1 MKIKGLSISVQTLR
15 NMREGN
21 YVYVDKT
28 EHLYPLVS
36 AHFGAYFLSRPRRFG
51 KSLLIST
58 MKELYQG
65 NRALFKDLWIED
77 KWDWSTTYPVIHIS
91 FDAIGYQDMGLGNA
105 ILYKLKQI
113 ADSYQLSLLS
123 EGLQQQFRELIIKL
137 HELHGRVV
145 ILIDEYDKPIIDY
158 LEKNDIPQAK
168 INQAILKNFYSI
180 LKSSEDYLK
189 MLFITG
195 VSKFSQVSIFSD
207 LNHLKDLTLN
217 PEYGTLVGYT
227 QTELEFYFEPYI
239 QKVMTKRQLSR
250 EVLLDKMREWY
261 NGYSWDAENTVYNP
275 FGILNFFDNSGLF
288 RNFWFKTGSPPFL
301 IKLMRAGLEFD
312 FEDKYVDSLF
322 LEKYDLDN
330 IDLVPLLFQTG
341 YLTIKEIDAM
351 TGDMVLNYPN
361 KEVKDSMYQFLIDD
375 IAPNKDSNTAGV
387 TVQNLRKSFNIND
400 LPQVKEII
408 NTLFSDLPYNLHE
421 MDKRKSE
428 RFFHGLIHLMFK
440 YLGIFIDSEVRT
452 YKGRAD
458 SIVQTD
464 THVYIFEFK
473 ADKTAEDALE
483 QLKKNGYANKYKL
496 SSKEIVGIAVNF
508 NSTERE
514 IDGWIEERF

>member
-1 MKIKGLSISVQTLR
+1 MKIKDLSIGVQTFT

-28 EHLYPLVS
+28 EQLYPLVS
-36 AHFGAYFLSRPRRFG
+36 KHFGAYFLSRPRRFG
-51 KSLLIST
+51 KSLLVST
-58 MKELYQG
+58 FKELYQG

-77 KWDWSTTYPVIHIS
+77 KWDWSKTYPVIHIS
-91 FDAIGYQDMGLGNA
+91 FDAIGYRDMGLGNA

-123 EGLQQQFRELIIKL
+123 EGPQQQFQELIIKL
-137 HELHGRVV
+137 HELKGRVV

-158 LEKNDIPQAK
+158 LERHEIPQAK
-168 INQAILKNFYSI
+168 VNQAILKSFYSV

-195 VSKFSQVSIFSD
+195 VSKFARVSIFSD
-207 LNHLKDLTLN
+207 LNHLTDLTIN
-217 PEYGTLVGYT
+217 RDFGTLVGYT
-227 QTELEFYFEPYI
+227 QTELEFYFADHIE
-239 QKVMTKRQLSR
+239 VAMKRINISR
-250 EVLLDKMREWY
+250 EELLADMREWY
-261 NGYSWDAENTVYNP
+261 NGYCWDGENTVYNP
-275 FGILNFFDNSGLF
+275 FGILNFFSNKMF
-288 RNFWFKTGSPPFL
+288 HNFWFSSGSPTFL
-301 IKLMRAGLEFD
+301 IKLMRNREVFD
-312 FEDKYVDSLF
+312 FEDKHVNSLF

-330 IDLVPLLFQTG
+330 IELIPLLFQTG
-341 YLTIKEIDAM
+341 YLTIKSMDFKS
-351 TGDMVLNYPN
+351 GDMVLNYPN

-375 IAPNKDSNTAGV
+375 IAPNADSNTAGV
-387 TVQNLRKSFNIND
+387 TVQHLRKAFVAND
-400 LPQVKEII
+400 LPQVKDII

-428 RFFHGLIHLMFK
+428 LFFHGLIHLLFK
-440 YLGIFIDSEVRT
+440 YLGVFIDSEVRT

-458 SIVQTD
+458 SVVQTA

-483 QLKKNGYANKYKL
+483 QLKKNAYANKYKL
-496 SSKEIVGIAVNF
+496 SDKEIIGIAVNF
-508 NSTERE
+508 NSVERE

>member
-1 MKIKGLSISVQTLR
+1 MKIKDLSIGVQTLR
-15 NMREGN
+15 SMREGN

-28 EHLYPLVS
+28 EQLYPLVS
-36 AHFGAYFLSRPRRFG
+36 KYFGAYFLSRPRRFG
-51 KSLLIST
+51 KSLLVST

-91 FDAIGYQDMGLGNA
+91 FDATGYHDMGLGNA

-113 ADSYQLSLLS
+113 ADGYKVSLLS
-123 EGLQQQFRELIIKL
+123 EGLQQQFQELIIKL

-158 LEKNDIPQAK
+158 LEKDEIPQAK
-168 INQAILKNFYSI
+168 VNQAVLKNFYSV

-189 MLFITG
+189 MVFITG

-227 QTELEFYFEPYI
+227 QTELEFYFEAYI

-250 EVLLDKMREWY
+250 EMLLDKMREWY
-261 NGYSWDAENTVYNP
+261 NGYSWDAENSVYNP

-288 RNFWFKTGSPPFL
+288 RNFWFRTGSPSFL
-301 IKLMRAGLEFD
+301 IKRMRAGLEFD

-322 LEKYDLDN
+322 LEKYNLDN
-330 IDLVPLLFQTG
+330 LELIPLLFQTG

-375 IAPNKDSNTAGV
+375 IAPNKDSNSAGV
-387 TVQNLRKSFNIND
+387 TVQNLRKAFNIND

-458 SIVQTD
+458 SIVQTN

-483 QLKKNGYANKYKL
+483 QLKKNDYARKYKL
-496 SSKEIVGIAVNF
+496 SGKEIIGIAVNF
-508 NSTERE
+508 NSIERE